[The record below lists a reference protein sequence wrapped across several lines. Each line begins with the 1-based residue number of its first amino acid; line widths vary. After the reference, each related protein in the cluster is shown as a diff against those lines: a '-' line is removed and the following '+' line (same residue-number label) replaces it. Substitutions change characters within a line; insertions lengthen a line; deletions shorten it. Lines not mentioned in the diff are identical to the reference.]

1 MKKIRN
7 INTQQISSDPIHGG
21 LYEVYYFTNSFRSF
35 MYECFN
41 FEINGDYCFNKIH
54 DSKFIK
60 LEDFKDVKYLLV
72 IIHDRKG
79 HVSKWMKI
87 GTELDS
93 IKYQLSWES
102 TDLSKIDVIFKINEI
117 ETHTI
122 DNYEAT
128 PESIIK
134 QIKRDLKISTI
145 IE

>member
-7 INTQQISSDPIHGG
+7 INKEISRDPIYGG

-72 IIHDRKG
+72 IIHDRRG
-79 HVSKWMKI
+79 YISKWMKI
-87 GTELDS
+87 GTDLDS
-93 IKYQLSWES
+93 IKYQSSCDS

-122 DNYEAT
+122 DYYEAT

-134 QIKRDLKISTI
+134 QIKRDLKISNI

>member
-1 MKKIRN
+1 MKKIGH
-7 INTQQISSDPIHGG
+7 ITQQISRDPIYGG
-21 LYEVYYFTNSFRSF
+21 LYEVYYFTNSFSF
-35 MYECFN
+35 FMHECYN

-54 DSKFIK
+54 DSKFTK
-60 LEDFKDVKYLLV
+60 LEDFKGVKYLLV
-72 IIHDRKG
+72 IIHDRLG

-87 GTELDS
+87 DTTIDN

-102 TDLSKIDVIFKINEI
+102 SELSKIDVIFKINEI

-122 DNYEAT
+122 DDYTMT
-128 PESIIK
+128 PDTLIK

>member
-1 MKKIRN
+1 MIS
-7 INTQQISSDPIHGG
+7 INDIDPDPIYKN
-21 LYEVYYFTNSFRSF
+21 LYEIYYFTNNNSFV
-35 MYECFN
+35 YECYN
-41 FEINGDYCFNKIH
+41 FEIDGNYCINKIH

-72 IIHDRKG
+72 ILHDKLD

-87 GTELDS
+87 DTTIDN

-102 TDLSKIDVIFKINEI
+102 LELSKIDVIFKINKI

-122 DNYEAT
+122 DDYTIT
-128 PESIIK
+128 PDDLIK